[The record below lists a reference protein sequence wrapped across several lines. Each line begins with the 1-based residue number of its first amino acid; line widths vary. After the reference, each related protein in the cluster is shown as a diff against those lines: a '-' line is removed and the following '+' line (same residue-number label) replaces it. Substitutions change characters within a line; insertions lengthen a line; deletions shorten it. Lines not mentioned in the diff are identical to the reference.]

1 MKTFDDELNVCQ
13 TCNRSL
19 SKRAFSCQPVHSK
32 MCIEPLPKELQGLRV
47 EKILIS
53 KKILFKKVAIMHG
66 KGELTKLKG
75 NISNIVENENVMKTL
90 FQDKISAT

>member
-1 MKTFDDELNVCQ
+1 
-13 TCNRSL
+13 
-19 SKRAFSCQPVHSK
+19 
-32 MCIEPLPKELQGLRV
+32 MCIEPLPKELQGLRL
-47 EKILIS
+47 ETILIS

-75 NISNIVENENVMKTL
+75 NISNIVENENVMYTL

>member
-1 MKTFDDELNVCQ
+1 
-13 TCNRSL
+13 
-19 SKRAFSCQPVHSK
+19 
-32 MCIEPLPKELQGLRV
+32 MCIEPLSKELQGLRL

-75 NISNIVENENVMKTL
+75 NISNIVENENVMYTL

>member
-1 MKTFDDELNVCQ
+1 
-13 TCNRSL
+13 
-19 SKRAFSCQPVHSK
+19 
-32 MCIEPLPKELQGLRV
+32 MCIEPLPKELQGLRL
-47 EKILIS
+47 ETILIS

-75 NISNIVENENVMKTL
+75 NICNIVENENVIYTL

>member
-1 MKTFDDELNVCQ
+1 
-13 TCNRSL
+13 
-19 SKRAFSCQPVHSK
+19 
-32 MCIEPLPKELQGLRV
+32 MCIEPLPKELQDLRL

-75 NISNIVENENVMKTL
+75 NISNIVENENVMYTL

>member
-1 MKTFDDELNVCQ
+1 
-13 TCNRSL
+13 
-19 SKRAFSCQPVHSK
+19 
-32 MCIEPLPKELQGLRV
+32 MCIEPLPKELQGLRL

-75 NISNIVENENVMKTL
+75 NISNIVENENVYSFSRQNLCNLETN
-90 FQDKISAT
+90 